1 MRSWPRPTPPR
12 ARLLGHPHRR
22 LSQAGGPGS
31 HRTRPGSPGKKVA
44 GGTPAS
50 RQVSGPRLGAP
61 QPTPCRD
68 HVAALSRPAGP
79 RVAGREQ
86 RCPLPPASQATPLQR
101 SPSFFPRDP
110 APEKPFRQERNSPEA
125 TASPNPTQGRP
136 LGNPSGSPWG
146 QNQNHKATLQP
157 SPCVH
162 YVQAA
167 RVCPPEGDAG
177 HAWPRARGA
186 SGAGPRACGAGVGS
200 GQLPRR
206 DVDRQACEG
215 VQGTPGH
222 AHSHAHDRT
231 LTGSPSAPACHSVS
245 PGTGGSAPRR
255 SLPGERKDVRN
266 RKTSPPETPRLQQRR
281 AGGAPGHGGQGQGD
295 HPGDWGQLLP
305 RPSPSPAE
313 PPGQGPS
320 PCSGTGPQ
328 ALVGAKAL
336 GSLLQGPQPP
346 GPLGLGISFSS
357 PGQHSPAGLTEL
369 RVHGKHQPSP
379 TECGEP
385 PLCPHVL
392 LPPPPPPPSAEA
404 NKDKAWPSPMRR
416 DCRS

>member
-1 MRSWPRPTPPR
+1 MRSWPRPTPPEHVCSGIHTVVFHIGPSR
-12 ARLLGHPHRR
+12 GPLARRWQGEHR
-22 LSQAGGPGS
+22 LHGKSQD
-31 HRTRPGSPGKKVA
+31 
-44 GGTPAS
+44 PAS
-50 RQVSGPRLGAP
+50 VPP

-68 HVAALSRPAGP
+68 HVAALSRPARP
-79 RVAGREQ
+79 RVAGHEQ
-86 RCPLPPASQATPLQR
+86 SCPLPPASQATPLQR

-125 TASPNPTQGRP
+125 IASPNPTQGRP
-136 LGNPSGSPWG
+136 LGNPNRSPWG
-146 QNQNHKATLQP
+146 QSQNHKATLQP

-177 HAWPRARGA
+177 HARPRARGA

-200 GQLPRR
+200 GQLLRR
-206 DVDRQACEG
+206 DVDRRACEG
-215 VQGTPGH
+215 VQGTSGH

-255 SLPGERKDVRN
+255 SLPGERKDIRN
-266 RKTSPPETPRLQQRR
+266 RKTSPGDPQTPAEEGR
-281 AGGAPGHGGQGQGD
+281 GAPGHGGQGQGD
-295 HPGDWGQLLP
+295 HPGDGGQLLP
-305 RPSPSPAE
+305 RPSPAE
-313 PPGQGPS
+313 PPRQGPS

-336 GSLLQGPQPP
+336 GSRLQGPQPP
-346 GPLGLGISFSS
+346 GPLGLGISLSS

-369 RVHGKHQPSP
+369 RVQGKHQPSP
-379 TECGEP
+379 TECGKP
-385 PLCPHVL
+385 SLCPRVL
-392 LPPPPPPPSAEA
+392 LPPHPPPTV
-404 NKDKAWPSPMRR
+404 
-416 DCRS
+416 CRS

>member
-1 MRSWPRPTPPR
+1 MRSWPRPTPPEHVCSGIHTVVFPR
-12 ARLLGHPHRR
+12 QEAQAHTGPARGPLARR
-22 LSQAGGPGS
+22 WQGEPQLHGKSQDPASVPPNPRHAGTTWRPCHIRPGPGWQ
-31 HRTRPGSPGKKVA
+31 GV
-44 GGTPAS
+44 S
-50 RQVSGPRLGAP
+50 RAAP
-61 QPTPCRD
+61 
-68 HVAALSRPAGP
+68 
-79 RVAGREQ
+79 
-86 RCPLPPASQATPLQR
+86 CPLPARLPPLQR

-125 TASPNPTQGRP
+125 IASPNPNQGRP
-136 LGNPSGSPWG
+136 LGNPNRSPWG
-146 QNQNHKATLQP
+146 QSQNHKATLQP

-162 YVQAA
+162 YMQAA

-200 GQLPRR
+200 RQLLHR

-255 SLPGERKDVRN
+255 SLPGERKDIRN
-266 RKTSPPETPRLQQRR
+266 RKTSPRDPQTPAEEGR
-281 AGGAPGHGGQGQGD
+281 GAPGHGGQGQGD

-305 RPSPSPAE
+305 RPSPSPTE
-313 PPGQGPS
+313 PPRQGPS

-336 GSLLQGPQPP
+336 GSRLQGPWVW
-346 GPLGLGISFSS
+346 GSLSPLLVS
-357 PGQHSPAGLTEL
+357 TL
-369 RVHGKHQPSP
+369 RR
-379 TECGEP
+379 
-385 PLCPHVL
+385 
-392 LPPPPPPPSAEA
+392 A
-404 NKDKAWPSPMRR
+404 
-416 DCRS
+416 